1 MDILLTGG
9 SGFVGKNL
17 TTWLEKKYFNVIS
30 LDRSTGKELLTC
42 DLKYNVDCVI
52 HLAGLSGVRQ
62 SFENPTDYWKQNVI
76 VSQRIFDYFK
86 DTRILYASSST
97 AYEPWRNP
105 YAMSK
110 YSMEQIAPANSL
122 GMRFTTVYGPGARD
136 TMLIPKILKND
147 VPYVNT
153 NHSRDFI
160 HVYDICSA
168 IESILRQKSITAF
181 PEKTGV
187 IDIGTGTTHKLTDI
201 MDYFGITTEKKVGGD
216 NERLDNK
223 ANIDAMTSYGWEPQ
237 YELKKYIEKNRRT
250 N

>member
-1 MDILLTGG
+1 
-9 SGFVGKNL
+9 
-17 TTWLEKKYFNVIS
+17 
-30 LDRSTGKELLTC
+30 
-42 DLKYNVDCVI
+42 
-52 HLAGLSGVRQ
+52 
-62 SFENPTDYWKQNVI
+62 
-76 VSQRIFDYFK
+76 
-86 DTRILYASSST
+86 
-97 AYEPWRNP
+97 
-105 YAMSK
+105 MSK

-136 TMLIPKILKND
+136 TMLIPRILRND

-201 MDYFGITTEKKVGGD
+201 MNYFGIDTKKRIGDD

-237 YELKKYIEKNRRT
+237 YEVKKYIEDNRRT